1 MKKKLSKFERPRKI
15 KKGQRDKVF
24 QIYVKSLMKIGY
36 KEEEAKKEARELLG
50 QFTLKAITAGCEV
63 CIISTKDAG

>member
-50 QFTLKAITAGCEV
+50 
-63 CIISTKDAG
+63 